1 MESHEQDLLDEVQDY
16 EKVRAIQ
23 DDYTQVDLDPPTR
36 ALLDFAVKLTL
47 QIHDMERDD
56 VENLRYHGFSDESIL
71 DAVHLTSYFNF
82 VNRVLDA
89 LGAEPEP
96 GMRFPSP
103 DSTSETVETN
113 ASPSPVHYTKGTND
127 GGSPGCM

>member
-1 MESHEQDLLDEVQDY
+1 MESHEQDLLDEIQDY

-23 DDYTQVDLDPPTR
+23 DDYTQVDFDPPTR

-47 QIHDMERDD
+47 RIHEMEKADI
-56 VENLRYHGFSDESIL
+56 ENLRYHGFSDESIL
-71 DAVHLTSYFNF
+71 DAVHLTSYFNY

-103 DSTSETVETN
+103 NSTSEAVDTD
-113 ASPSPVHYTKGTND
+113 ASPSPVQYTRETDD
-127 GGSPGCM
+127 GGFPGCM